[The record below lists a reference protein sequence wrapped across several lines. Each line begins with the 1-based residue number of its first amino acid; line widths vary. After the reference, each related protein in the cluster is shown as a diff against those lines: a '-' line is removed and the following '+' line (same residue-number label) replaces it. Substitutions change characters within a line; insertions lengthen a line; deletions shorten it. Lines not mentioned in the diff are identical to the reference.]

1 MSEEKFEDAAALE
14 AWLKGKDVDPVKATA
29 VSEALF
35 NEGYD
40 QPSTLIG
47 ISSDQLER
55 LGVSILLSVELSN
68 KLKEP
73 QPNGKL
79 RCCSRIHFC
88 IQLFF
93 EYGNDSLFLY
103 SNL

>member
-1 MSEEKFEDAAALE
+1 MIEEKFQDAAALE
-14 AWLKGKDVDPVKATA
+14 AWLKRKGVDEDDVAQAAETLFTVKEGKGVKK
-29 VSEALF
+29 
-35 NEGYD
+35 
-40 QPSTLIG
+40 STQLLN

-79 RCCSRIHFC
+79 RCCFVFN
-88 IQLFF
+88 LLF
-93 EYGNDSLFLY
+93 EYGNDPLFLY
-103 SNL
+103 SK